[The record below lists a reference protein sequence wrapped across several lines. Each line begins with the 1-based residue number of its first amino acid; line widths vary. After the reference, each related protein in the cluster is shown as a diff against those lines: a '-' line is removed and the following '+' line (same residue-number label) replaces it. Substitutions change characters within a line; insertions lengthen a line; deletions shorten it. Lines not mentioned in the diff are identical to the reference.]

1 MEILGSV
8 SVRDF
13 FYQDL
18 AELVL
23 PFSQLLDVENEEIEV
38 ASDPRF
44 QIAKHMDNFIKRAAQ
59 VCHRA

>member
-8 SVRDF
+8 PVRDF

-38 ASDPRF
+38 PSDPRF
-44 QIAKHMDNFIKRAAQ
+44 QIATHMDNFIKRAAQ
-59 VCHRA
+59 V